1 MISVRVA
8 APAEFEAA
16 KRFICSLFPDA
27 IVQLE
32 EGDTLLLAEH
42 GGKPVGFLHLIEEE
56 DRFLLQGIGVV
67 ESMRSRG
74 VGTLLMERALD
85 LLRHSPKPVYL
96 KVKALNPAVD
106 LYARYGFAIKKF
118 GERHVLVKSA
128 DA

>member
-16 KRFICSLFPDA
+16 RKFICSLFPDA
-27 IVQLE
+27 MVQVE
-32 EGDTLLLAEH
+32 DCDTVLLAEH
-42 GGKPVGFLHLIEEE
+42 DGKPIGFLHLIEEE

-85 LLRHSPKPVYL
+85 LLRHNPKPVYL

-106 LYARYGFAIKKF
+106 LYARYGFAMKKF
-118 GERHVLVKSA
+118 GERHVLVKMV